1 MANCGLSSKVGLF
14 LVGVGAGALIAIL
27 CAPNSGKQTRRLIA
41 RKAEEGKDF
50 VADKSR
56 ELIEEVG
63 DRLTETFEAG
73 KSAAKSAFQ
82 SQ

>member
-14 LVGVGAGALIAIL
+14 LVGVGAGALIAVL

-41 RKAEEGKDF
+41 KKAEEGKDY

-63 DRLTETFEAG
+63 DRLAEKFEAG

-82 SQ
+82 RP

>member
-1 MANCGLSSKVGLF
+1 MDNCGLSSKVGLF

-27 CAPNSGKQTRRLIA
+27 CAPTSGKQTRRLIA
-41 RKAEEGKDF
+41 KKAEEGKDY

-63 DRLTETFEAG
+63 DRLSETIEAG
-73 KSAAKSAFQ
+73 KSAAKTAFQ
-82 SQ
+82 RQ

>member
-41 RKAEEGKDF
+41 KKAEEGKDF

-63 DRLTETFEAG
+63 GRLTETIEAG

-82 SQ
+82 RP